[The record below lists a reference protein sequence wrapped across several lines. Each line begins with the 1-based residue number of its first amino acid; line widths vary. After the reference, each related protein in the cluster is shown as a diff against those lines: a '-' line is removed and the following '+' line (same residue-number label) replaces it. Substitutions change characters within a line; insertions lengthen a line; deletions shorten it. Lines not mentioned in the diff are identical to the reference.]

1 MTQVPII
8 LTIDAASTDTH
19 VVIRSVLP
27 QGFDQPDLI
36 AAASQLRK
44 SLSLYFNRPH
54 CRPFLFGE
62 IDDKYH

>member
-27 QGFDQPDLI
+27 Q
-36 AAASQLRK
+36 R
-44 SLSLYFNRPH
+44 YVM
-54 CRPFLFGE
+54 
-62 IDDKYH
+62 